1 MKKHIE
7 VFDDESADIAAMS
20 HIFNAYIDEN
30 ISDEQVARVTNP
42 VKQQIAEGK
51 FDKNKQQGFVRIHKP
66 LVSMV
71 AAAAV
76 VGAFLFVNGFQSVA
90 SPELVEIPDM
100 QIPLAA
106 YAYSSDNAYRIT
118 IDLDF
123 EYYEVTAVGASLT
136 FVLEAANENTYIVRD
151 MPDGAFRIA
160 VKTAEAG
167 LTVYVADLVIVD
179 GVPELTMTD

>member
-42 VKQQIAEGK
+42 VKQKIAEGK
-51 FDKNKQQGFVRIHKP
+51 FDKKRGFIRLHKP

-90 SPELVEIPDM
+90 APELVEIPDM

-106 YAYSSDNAYRIT
+106 YVYFTDNTYYVT

-123 EYYEVTAVGASLT
+123 EYHEVTAVGASLT
-136 FVLEAANENTYIVRD
+136 LVLEAADENTYIIRD
-151 MPDGAFRIA
+151 MPDGVFRIA
-160 VKTAEAG
+160 VKAAEAG

-179 GVPELTMTD
+179 GVPKLTMTD